1 MAMGPKYEWDPPKR
15 RTNQAKHRVDFTA
28 MEAFEWET
36 AVIEPD
42 DYPAEAR
49 WNAIGFSGL
58 VLHFVV
64 YTERG
69 ERIRIISLRKAAR
82 KEMRKYAEA

>member
-1 MAMGPKYEWDPPKR
+1 MGNR
-15 RTNQAKHRVDFTA
+15 RHRTRRHDH
-28 MEAFEWET
+28 
-36 AVIEPD
+36 
-42 DYPAEAR
+42 PAEAR
-49 WNAIGFSGL
+49 WNAIGFIGL

-69 ERIRIISLRKAAR
+69 ERIRIISLRKADR